1 VANDEDA
8 DPDGSID
15 ATSVV
20 ITTGTKSQA
29 GGTVTNNGD
38 GTITYTP
45 KSAGYRGTDTFQY
58 TVNDNVGATS
68 NVATVHINV
77 VQ

>member
-1 VANDEDA
+1 MKRFF
-8 DPDGSID
+8 PRPWL
-15 ATSVV
+15 
-20 ITTGTKSQA
+20 A
-29 GGTVTNNGD
+29 GLLCALALPAWAAFTDNGD

-68 NVATVHINV
+68 NVATVRINV